1 MDIEPNKD
9 YSWSRTV
16 PLISPVG
23 GPIGCQVKGIPKYFS
38 LPPEKLLNKWN
49 QLETIDQVE

>member
-38 LPPEKLLNKWN
+38 LSPEKLLNKWN
-49 QLETIDQVE
+49 QPETIDQVE